1 MLAFVNTEMTKDA
14 FMANLRAHAADD
26 EIVRGLGY
34 DGSHGCL
41 VGCSFNE
48 YDHSRGPAIAGVPVE
63 LWHLADAIHEGLT
76 DEPHLFP
83 LQFGDAIRVGADLTK
98 IHWQFLVWLLT
109 DGVNGI
115 KRFSGDPAWGVAA
128 AIDQVSA
135 LCARMAVGDPVAQDD
150 WAAAWAA
157 AWAADNAAWPPARGA
172 KAPAMA
178 SNAAAWAAAHAAHA
192 AAMAA
197 VGGAAMAAMAAHAAA
212 MASNA
217 AAMASNAAYIAM
229 RDKLIELIKAA

>member
-157 AWAADNAAWPPARGA
+157 A
-172 KAPAMA
+172 
-178 SNAAAWAAAHAAHA
+178 HAAHA